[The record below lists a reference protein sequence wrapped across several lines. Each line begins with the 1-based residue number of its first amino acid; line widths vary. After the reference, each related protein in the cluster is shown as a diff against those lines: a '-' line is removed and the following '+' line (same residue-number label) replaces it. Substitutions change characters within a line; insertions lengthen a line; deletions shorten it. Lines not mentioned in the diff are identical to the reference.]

1 MATPLDLQEQEQ
13 VDALKAFW
21 TRYGNLIT
29 WVLILVLGGFAAWN
43 GWQLY
48 QRKQAE
54 QAGAMFDE
62 LDRAAAAADL
72 EKVGRV
78 LGDLK
83 DRHARTVYAQ
93 QAGLVAAKVQ
103 LDKGKADDARATL
116 AWVADNGRH
125 EGLAALARLRLAGV
139 LLDAKKYDEALAQL
153 EPSRLGAFAALG
165 ADRRGDVLLAQGR
178 SEDARAAYQV
188 AWKEMPDSL
197 DYRRLVEAKLT
208 ALGASPAASGASK

>member
-21 TRYGNLIT
+21 QRYGNLIT
-29 WVLILVLGGFAAWN
+29 WVLVAVLGAFAAWN

-62 LDRAAAAADL
+62 LDRAAAAADVD
-72 EKVGRV
+72 KVARV
-78 LGDLK
+78 FADLK
-83 DRHARTVYAQ
+83 ERHPRTVHAQ

-103 LDKGKADDARATL
+103 LDKGKEDDARATL
-116 AWVADNGRH
+116 AWVADTGRH
-125 EGLAALARLRLAGV
+125 EDLAALARLRLAGV

-153 EPSRLGAFAALG
+153 DAAKLGSFAALG
-165 ADRRGDVLLAQGR
+165 ADRRGDVLAAQGR
-178 SEDARAAYQV
+178 ATDAVAAYQA
-188 AWKEMPDSL
+188 AWKGIPESM

-208 ALGASPAASGASK
+208 ALGAAPAASGAGK

>member
-1 MATPLDLQEQEQ
+1 MATPLDLQEQDQ

-72 EKVGRV
+72 EKVARV
-78 LGDLK
+78 LADLK

-178 SEDARAAYQV
+178 SEDARAAYQA
-188 AWKEMPDSL
+188 AWKEMPESL

-208 ALGASPAASGASK
+208 ALGVAPAASGAAK

>member
-72 EKVGRV
+72 EKVARV
-78 LGDLK
+78 LADLK

-178 SEDARAAYQV
+178 SEDARAAYQA
-188 AWKEMPDSL
+188 AWKEMPESL

-208 ALGASPAASGASK
+208 ALGVSPAASGAAK

>member
-21 TRYGNLIT
+21 QRYGNLIT
-29 WVLILVLGGFAAWN
+29 WVLVAVLGAFAAWN

-62 LDRAAAAADL
+62 LDRAAAAADVD
-72 EKVGRV
+72 KVARV
-78 LGDLK
+78 FADLK
-83 DRHARTVYAQ
+83 ERHPRTVHAQ

-103 LDKGKADDARATL
+103 LDKGKEDDARATL
-116 AWVADNGRH
+116 AWVADTGRH
-125 EGLAALARLRLAGV
+125 EDLAALARLRLAGV

-153 EPSRLGAFAALG
+153 DAAKLGGFAALG
-165 ADRRGDVLLAQGR
+165 ADRRGDVLAAQGR
-178 SEDARAAYQV
+178 ATDAVAAYQA
-188 AWKEMPDSL
+188 AWKGIPESM

-208 ALGASPAASGASK
+208 ALGAAPAASGAGK

>member
-21 TRYGNLIT
+21 QRYGNLIT
-29 WVLILVLGGFAAWN
+29 WVLVAVLGAFAAWN

-62 LDRAAAAADL
+62 LDRAAAAADVD
-72 EKVGRV
+72 KVARV
-78 LGDLK
+78 FADLK
-83 DRHARTVYAQ
+83 ERHPRTVHAQ

-103 LDKGKADDARATL
+103 LDKGKEDDARATL
-116 AWVADNGRH
+116 AWVADTGRH
-125 EGLAALARLRLAGV
+125 EDLAALARLRLAGV

-153 EPSRLGAFAALG
+153 DAAKLCSFAALG
-165 ADRRGDVLLAQGR
+165 ADRRGDVLAAQGR
-178 SEDARAAYQV
+178 AADAVAAYQA
-188 AWKEMPDSL
+188 AWKGIPESM

-208 ALGASPAASGASK
+208 ALGAAPAASGAGK

>member
-78 LGDLK
+78 FADLK

-103 LDKGKADDARATL
+103 LDKGKPDDARATL
-116 AWVADNGRH
+116 AWVADSGRH
-125 EGLAALARLRLAGV
+125 EGLAAVARLRLAGV

-153 EPSRLGAFAALG
+153 EPSRLGAFGALG

-178 SEDARAAYQV
+178 SEDARAAYQA
-188 AWKEMPDSL
+188 AWKEMPESL

-208 ALGASPAASGASK
+208 ALGASPAASGAAK